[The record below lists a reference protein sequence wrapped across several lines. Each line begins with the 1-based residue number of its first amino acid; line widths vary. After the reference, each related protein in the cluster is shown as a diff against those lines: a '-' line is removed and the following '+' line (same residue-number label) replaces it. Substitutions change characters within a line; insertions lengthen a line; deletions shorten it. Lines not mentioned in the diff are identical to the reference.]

1 MLAASPE
8 HKWNEFASPG
18 ELANALADAVADRL
32 RAAIDGRGHALI
44 AVSGGTTP
52 GLFFRALAKKE
63 LDWSKVT
70 VTLADE
76 RFVPASSPRS
86 NAALV
91 SKNLLR
97 DKAAAANFA
106 GLYRPANSADEAADQ
121 ADNDLK
127 ALAWPA
133 DVVILGMGGDGHTAS
148 FFPDAEGLDR
158 LLDPSS
164 KKTVLPVN
172 APSAGEP
179 RLTLTL
185 PRLASSGLVVLHIE
199 GNAKRGVIENALQ
212 PGNRLPVRAVFDHS
226 RQPVEIFWA
235 P

>member
-1 MLAASPE
+1 MC
-8 HKWNEFASPG
+8 
-18 ELANALADAVADRL
+18 
-32 RAAIDGRGHALI
+32 AIDGRGHALI

-52 GLFFRALAKKE
+52 GLFFRTLAKKE
-63 LDWSKVT
+63 LDWPKVT

-91 SKNLLR
+91 SENLLQ

-164 KKTVLPVN
+164 EKTVLPVS

-185 PRLASSGLVVLHIE
+185 PRSGE
-199 GNAKRGVIENALQ
+199 RRARRAAYRGKRKTQ
-212 PGNRLPVRAVFDHS
+212 RA
-226 RQPVEIFWA
+226 RKRAAAWQPVAGARRFRSFPAARGDLLGALKLKCRMAGEA
-235 P
+235 PPSFPGVP